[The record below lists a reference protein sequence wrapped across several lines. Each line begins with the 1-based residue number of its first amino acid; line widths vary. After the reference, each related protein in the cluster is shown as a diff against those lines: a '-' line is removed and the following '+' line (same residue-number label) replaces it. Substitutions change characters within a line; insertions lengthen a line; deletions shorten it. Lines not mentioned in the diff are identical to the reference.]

1 MTDVGLYAQRLK
13 ESEPLREP
21 VLRAAIKALGL
32 PANSHGLDV
41 GCGIGSVSLLLSEA
55 VGPGGQ
61 VVGLDSCAEFLE
73 LARATTARAGL
84 SEKVTYREGSMHSL
98 PFENDSFDWVWSADC
113 VGYPSRDP
121 VPLMR
126 ELARVVKPGGLV
138 SFLIWS
144 YQQLLP
150 GYPLLEARLNATS
163 VGIAPFAGDM
173 QPGLH
178 PLRALGWLR
187 EAGLAEPSARAFAGS
202 VCAPLSDELYVALA
216 SLIEMR
222 WPGVASELSKGDR
235 QEYERLC
242 RSDSSDF
249 VLKLPDYYAFY
260 VYTLFWA
267 RVVRG
272 KSKDPD
278 VHSGHEPSGLEQ

>member
-1 MTDVGLYAQRLK
+1 MTDIDVYAQRLK

-21 VLRAAIKALGL
+21 TLRGAIRALGL
-32 PANSHGLDV
+32 PAGSRGLDV
-41 GCGIGSVSLLLSEA
+41 GCGIGSVSLLLAEA
-55 VGPGGQ
+55 VGPSGQ
-61 VVGLDSCAEFLE
+61 VVGLDTCPEFLDM
-73 LARATTARAGL
+73 ARAATAQARL
-84 SEKVTYREGSMHSL
+84 SERVTFREGSMHSL
-98 PFENDSFDWVWSADC
+98 PFDSATFDWVWSADC

-121 VPLMR
+121 VPLVQ

-144 YQQLLP
+144 HQQLLP

-163 VGIAPFAGDM
+163 VGMAPFANDM
-173 QPGLH
+173 RPGLH

-187 EAGLAEPSARAFAGS
+187 EAGLAEPAAQAFAGS
-202 VCAPLSDELYVALA
+202 ASAPLSDDLYHALA

-222 WPGVASELSKGDR
+222 WPGVTSELSTEDR

-242 RSDSSDF
+242 RSDSSDYI
-249 VLKLPDYYAFY
+249 LKLPDYYAFY

-267 RVVRG
+267 KVF
-272 KSKDPD
+272 
-278 VHSGHEPSGLEQ
+278 